1 MTLLGVYL
9 MQNDV
14 SNRIANSLS
23 SYRVLRTQEDTI
35 HVVSSSYAKPLSQ
48 Q

>member
-23 SYRVLRTQEDTI
+23 SYGVLRTQEDMG
-35 HVVSSSYAKPLSQ
+35 
-48 Q
+48 